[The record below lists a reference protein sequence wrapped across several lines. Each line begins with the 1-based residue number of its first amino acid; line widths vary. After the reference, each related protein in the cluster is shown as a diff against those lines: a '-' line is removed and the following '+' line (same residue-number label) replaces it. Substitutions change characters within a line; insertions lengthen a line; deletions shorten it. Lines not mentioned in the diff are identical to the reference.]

1 MLKNFIVILC
11 VSLTSLLQAQ
21 ENAFLFNHITNTN
34 GLSQSSVIAFKQD
47 RLGQM
52 WIGTRDGLNKYDGN
66 KITIYR
72 RESGNP
78 KSLSNDHILSIA
90 EDLDGNIWVGTYN
103 GLNKYNPITNTF
115 TRFYSSKINNAISNS
130 TIWDI
135 KVLSNGNIWL
145 GTDNG
150 ITIYNKS
157 TQKFTSHLHDKNK
170 LIGTRINSILET
182 STKAIYIGSNS
193 NLYKAI
199 NPYNTDV
206 NFKKIKLKKRL
217 HIQQLIEAPNKD
229 LLIATRKNRIQVY
242 NTEKKEIT
250 DYFKNININSKI
262 TNFRQLVF
270 DKDNQLWAGTY
281 RGLIIVSANK
291 KIIHLKHSV
300 FNNNGL
306 SKNSI
311 KSMYK
316 DSNGAIWIGTFYGGV
331 NIWNKSNNNF
341 KKITQ
346 SKEGQGLNYNVVSSI
361 ENCNNK
367 IAIGT
372 EGGGLNLH
380 DNETGSFEYI
390 TTSNSKLQ
398 DNNIKSL
405 MYTSNQNL
413 WVGTFNKGIQIFS
426 LKQNTFKK
434 DHFPESLKTY
444 IKNTGIYVLKKGLDN
459 TVWIGTFRKG
469 LIKYNTK
476 TKSMKLFW
484 KSDISKTALSNNLI
498 RTIGIDSDNLVW
510 VGTEKGL
517 NKINNDGSITKYFYD
532 EQQQY
537 GEKILNIYI
546 DKEKQLWVSV
556 KSKGLY
562 KYNGNNFKSVTLLSQ
577 HNQKPSVQ
585 NIIEDNN
592 SNLWL
597 STNHGIICYNKKT
610 QKSTKH
616 INTKNPFTNNEF
628 NNNSCLKTEDGKI
641 YFGSPNGIIYFN
653 TNNIA
658 TSKPAKKVILTDLQ
672 IRDGKNINYL
682 NITGK
687 TLPNTKSITLNYK
700 QSNFSIHFTSPNFS
714 KPQLNKYKYRLKGLE
729 KQWNVSN
736 SPVASYTIQKYG
748 NYTFEVTAA
757 NTDDTWNQ
765 DITSLDIQIKPA
777 PWLTW
782 WAFLSYALILFSV
795 LFFYISILKAK
806 SALKHKLEL
815 EQVETKKTKELNEKK
830 IQFFTNI
837 SHEFRTPLALILG
850 PLQQILE
857 NYKGDSETYKKI
869 QTVEN
874 NASKLLQLINR
885 LMDFRKLEKN
895 AFKLEAGQEDIIP
908 FLKEIHLAFIEYAK
922 IKNQQFE
929 FVCSINE
936 LLVYFDRDKLE
947 RLFYNLISNAFR
959 YTPKN
964 GKITLKTYQVNN
976 NVIIELEDTG
986 IGIEEEHIAH
996 VFNRFFEIETAHKS
1010 NTDYT
1015 KGTGIGL
1022 AIVKDIANLH
1032 QGEITVKSK
1041 GLNTGST
1048 FKLTLPLGKTH
1059 LNETQII
1066 KNVKTSDD
1074 ISLYKKQINVSQNI
1088 KPHLKPLKNKNK
1100 PSILLAEDNN
1110 ELRYF
1115 IKNLLVEDYNIIE
1128 AENGKKA
1135 YILAKKENPELIISD
1150 VVMPSM
1156 TGIELCTAIKTDIKT
1171 SHIPIILLTSRSSII
1186 HKLDGLESGADQYL
1200 SKPFNIKE
1208 LKIRIH
1214 NILLNREL
1222 LQEKFKTRT
1231 NSDNKTN
1238 ITSSIDEALY
1248 QKAVEIVKKNI
1259 SSDIFDIATFAS
1271 ALGLSRTMLFT
1282 KIKAWSNFTPNEFIN
1297 HYKLQLAAQ
1306 LLEQGDLNISQISYK
1321 VGYKS
1326 SKHFS
1331 KSFKKQ
1337 YGETPSA
1344 YAKKFKLQ

>member
-1 MLKNFIVILC
+1 MLRNFILLLYLG
-11 VSLTSLLQAQ
+11 LTSLVQAQ
-21 ENAFLFNHITNTN
+21 NNASLFNHITNTH
-34 GLSQSSVIAFKQD
+34 GLSQSSVMAFKQD

-72 RESGNP
+72 RESGNSN
-78 KSLSNDHILSIA
+78 SLSNDHILSIE

-103 GLNKYNPITNTF
+103 GLNKYDPITNTF
-115 TRFYSSKINNAISNS
+115 TRFYNTKTNNCISNN
-130 TIWDI
+130 TIWVI
-135 KVLSNGNIWL
+135 KALSNGNIWV

-157 TQKFTSHLHDKNK
+157 TKKFSSHLHNKNK
-170 LIGTRINSILET
+170 LTGTRINSILET

-199 NPYNTDV
+199 NAYNANIT
-206 NFKKIKLKKRL
+206 FKKIKLKKTL
-217 HIQQLIEAPNKD
+217 FIQHLIEAPNKNI
-229 LLIATRKNRIQVY
+229 LIATRKNRIQAY
-242 NTEKKEIT
+242 NTGNEELR
-250 DYFKNININSKI
+250 DYFKNTNINPKI
-262 TNFRQLVF
+262 INFRQLVF
-270 DKDNQLWAGTY
+270 DVSNQLWAGTY
-281 RGLIIVSANK
+281 RGVIIVSNDK
-291 KIIHLKHSV
+291 KITHLKHSV

-306 SKNSI
+306 SKNSV

-316 DSNGAIWIGTFYGGV
+316 DVNGAIWIGTFYGGV
-331 NIWNKSNNNF
+331 NIWNKPNNNF
-341 KKITQ
+341 KKIIKGKQ
-346 SKEGQGLNYNVVSSI
+346 NESLNYNIVSSI
-361 ENCNNK
+361 EKCNNY

-372 EGGGLNLH
+372 EGGGVNLY
-380 DNETGSFEYI
+380 NNKTNSFKYI
-390 TTSNSKLQ
+390 TTSNSKLL

-405 MYTSNQNL
+405 MYTNSQNL
-413 WVGTFNKGIQIFS
+413 WIGTFNKGIQLFS

-434 DHFPESLKTY
+434 DNFPESLKTY

-484 KSDISKTALSNNLI
+484 KSNTPKTALSNNLI
-498 RTIGIDSDNLVW
+498 RTIGIESNNLVW

-517 NKINNDGSITKYFYD
+517 NKINANGSVTKYFYD
-532 EQQQY
+532 EQKQY

-546 DKEKQLWVSV
+546 DKDQQLWVSV

-562 KYNGNNFKSVTLLSQ
+562 KYNGASFKLIPLLSQ
-577 HNQKPSVQ
+577 ENQEPSVQ
-585 NIIEDNN
+585 NITEDNHN
-592 SNLWL
+592 NLWL
-597 STNHGIICYNKKT
+597 STNQGIIRYDKKNS
-610 QKSTKH
+610 KYTKIQNSF
-616 INTKNPFTNNEF
+616 INSEF
-628 NNNSCLKTEDGKI
+628 NNNSCLTTNNTNI
-641 YFGSPNGIIYFN
+641 YFGGPNGIIYFN

-687 TLPNTKSITLNYK
+687 TLTNTKQITLNHK
-700 QSNFSIHFTSPNFS
+700 QSNFSIHFTSPNFYNS
-714 KPQLNKYKYRLKGLE
+714 KYTKYKYRLKGLE
-729 KQWNVSN
+729 SKWSISN
-736 SPVASYTIQKYG
+736 SPLASYTIQKSG
-748 NYTFEVTAA
+748 NYTFQVTAA
-757 NTDDTWNQ
+757 NTDNTWNQ
-765 DITSLDIQIKPA
+765 DITTLNIKIKPA

-782 WAFLSYALILFSV
+782 WAYLLYIIIICSTLYL
-795 LFFYISILKAK
+795 YISIFKAK

-830 IQFFTNI
+830 LEFFTNI
-837 SHEFRTPLALILG
+837 SHEFRTPLTLIIG
-850 PLQQILE
+850 PLQQILK
-857 NYKGDSETYKKI
+857 NYKGDNETYNKI
-869 QTVEN
+869 QTIEN
-874 NASKLLQLINR
+874 NAGKLLQLINR

-895 AFKLEAGQEDIIP
+895 AFKLEAMQDNIVF
-908 FLKEIHLAFIEYAK
+908 FLKDIHLAFTEYAK
-922 IKNQQFE
+922 IKNQQFN
-929 FVCSINE
+929 FICNINE
-936 LLVYFDRDKLE
+936 LLVYYDRDKLE

-964 GKITLKTYQVNN
+964 GKITLKTYQANN
-976 NVIIELEDTG
+976 NVIVELIDTG
-986 IGIEEEHIAH
+986 IGIEKEYIGN
-996 VFNRFFEIETAHKS
+996 VFNPFFQIETRPKS
-1010 NTDYT
+1010 NSDFT

-1032 QGEITVKSK
+1032 QGKITVKSN

-1059 LNETQII
+1059 LKKTQIV
-1066 KNVKTSDD
+1066 KNLKTSDD
-1074 ISLYKKQINVSQNI
+1074 ISLYKNQTNTSIHI
-1088 KPHLKPLKNKNK
+1088 KNRLKPLKNKNK
-1100 PSILLAEDNN
+1100 PTILIAEDNN
-1110 ELRYF
+1110 ELRHF
-1115 IKNLLVEDYNIIE
+1115 IKDLLTEYYNIIE
-1128 AENGKKA
+1128 ADNGKKA
-1135 YILAKKENPELIISD
+1135 YVLAKTEHPELIISD
-1150 VVMPSM
+1150 VVMPNM

-1171 SHIPIILLTSRSSII
+1171 SHIPIILLTSRSAII

-1200 SKPFNIKE
+1200 SKPFNVRE

-1214 NILLNREL
+1214 NILLNRAL
-1222 LQEKFKTRT
+1222 LQKRFKTLNNT
-1231 NSDNKTN
+1231 NSN
-1238 ITSSIDEALY
+1238 TSILPSIDETLY
-1248 QKAVEIVKKNI
+1248 KKAVQIVNKNI
-1259 SSDIFDIATFAS
+1259 SNDVFDIAMFAS

-1282 KIKAWSNFTPNEFIN
+1282 KIKAWSNLTPNEFIN
-1297 HYKLQLAAQ
+1297 YYKLQLAAQ

-1337 YGETPSA
+1337 FGEPPSS
-1344 YAKKFKLQ
+1344 YAKKFKI